1 MFTEALFI
9 IVRTWKQPRCPSTD
23 DWIKKCGTYMQ
34 WNIIQPWKGMHESVL
49 MRWINLEPIIQWS
62 KSEREKQMSHINIY
76 MESRR
81 MALMSLFAGQ
91 QWRCRHREKTCGHSW
106 GRTRR
111 GENWESSTEI
121 YTLPYMKQISSG
133 NLLHDTGSSNPVL
146 CDYLEVWDAVR
157 DGREILE
164 GGGTCTPMVDSCWC
178 MAEANTI
185 L

>member
-1 MFTEALFI
+1 MNAE
-9 IVRTWKQPRCPSTD
+9 RS
-23 DWIKKCGTYMQ
+23 CGTYIQ
-34 WNIIQPWKGMHESVL
+34 WNITQPLKGTHCKSSNRVEEC
-49 MRWINLEPIIQWS
+49 RAYYTEQS

-111 GENWESSTEI
+111 GKNWESSTEI

-164 GGGTCTPMVDSCWC
+164 GGDTCTPMVDSCWC